1 MRESGHRPID
11 SDGYRP
17 NVGIILCNGEDQ
29 VLWARRRRHDGWQF
43 PQGGVEKGES
53 IIDAVYRELFEEVG
67 LLPTHVEVIGCT
79 QQWLRYD
86 VPRNYLR
93 SSGIAFRG
101 QKQMWYLLRM
111 LADDTE
117 VCLDHSEQPEFDEWR
132 WVDYWLPL
140 KQIVPFKRTVYRRAL
155 TELEPMLI
163 QPVSYTHLRAH
174 ET

>member
-1 MRESGHRPID
+1 MRESGHRSID

-17 NVGIILCNGEDQ
+17 NVGIILCNGDDQ

-140 KQIVPFKRTVYRRAL
+140 EQIVPFKRTVYRRAL

-163 QPVSYTHLRAH
+163 QLGAST
-174 ET
+174 

>member
-1 MRESGHRPID
+1 MRDLGPRSID

-17 NVGIILCNGEDQ
+17 NVGIILCNGDGQ

-53 IIDAVYRELFEEVG
+53 IIDAVYRELYEEVG
-67 LLPTHVEVIGCT
+67 LLPAHVEVIGCT

-86 VPRNYLR
+86 VPRPYVR
-93 SSGIAFRG
+93 SSGISFRG

-117 VCLDHSEQPEFDEWR
+117 VCLDHSEQPEFDKWR

-140 KQIVPFKRTVYRRAL
+140 EQIVPFKRTVYRRAL
-155 TELEPMLI
+155 TELEPMLVRPGASI
-163 QPVSYTHLRAH
+163 
-174 ET
+174 

>member
-1 MRESGHRPID
+1 MRGLGHRSLD

-17 NVGIILCNGEDQ
+17 NVGIILCNGEGQ

-53 IIDAVYRELFEEVG
+53 ILDAVYRELYEEVG
-67 LLPTHVEVIGCT
+67 LRPTQVQVIGCT
-79 QQWLRYD
+79 QRWLRYD
-86 VPRNYLR
+86 VPRTYVR
-93 SSGIAFRG
+93 SSSLSFRG

-117 VCLDHSEQPEFDEWR
+117 VRLDHSEQPEFAEWR

-140 KQIVPFKRTVYRRAL
+140 EQIVPFKRKVYRRAL
-155 TELEPMLI
+155 TELEPMLV
-163 QPVSYTHLRAH
+163 QSSRRV
-174 ET
+174 